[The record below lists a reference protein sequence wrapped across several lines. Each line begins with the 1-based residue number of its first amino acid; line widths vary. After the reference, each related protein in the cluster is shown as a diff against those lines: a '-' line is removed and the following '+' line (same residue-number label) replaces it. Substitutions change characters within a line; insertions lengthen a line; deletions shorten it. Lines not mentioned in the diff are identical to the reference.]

1 MRQWLFSYPVDMLV
15 RCPKCH
21 FEQPKDPFC
30 AKCGI
35 EMANYKPPADTFIG
49 KILKNATAVFFI
61 VVIALF
67 AGTFYFFKTNRTQNE
82 NVGQGYKKSGLLSQR
97 QYINSTSPEIEVT
110 GEQKGEAGGIGSQA
124 SESPPSVT
132 STHNEAN
139 VDAAKDIKNQSPE
152 EIREHLENQLFRKEA
167 GTKDE
172 PPVAIAKYEV
182 KVYFAEVSSKGMDML
197 YQEAR
202 ANGQMANTDF
212 AQGVINMPMTRVLSY
227 RDDFNVYSEL
237 SKTVEKN
244 KPIDWFQGLK
254 SAGIDGDI
262 GITHA
267 VTIKD
272 SPNGRLQLEVKISK
286 RFQVGGQHSGAKS
299 FQNADFIG
307 GGEFEIES
315 TRTQTFYMAEILSKF
330 PMSSQQEYLM
340 AISPFEIYKSQ
351 NFLGGKTFSVF
362 FYTIENK

>member
-35 EMANYKPPADTFIG
+35 EMASYKPPADTLIG

-61 VVIALF
+61 VVVALF
-67 AGTFYFFKTNRTQNE
+67 AGTFYFFKTNRAQQDGL
-82 NVGQGYKKSGLLSQR
+82 GQGYKKSGLLSQR
-97 QYINSTSPEIEVT
+97 QYINEDSPEIEVT
-110 GEQKGEAGGIGSQA
+110 GDVKGESSGTGTQA
-124 SESPPSVT
+124 SEVPPPT
-132 STHNEAN
+132 
-139 VDAAKDIKNQSPE
+139 AATEPAVSEELKDIKNQTPE
-152 EIREHLENQLFRKEA
+152 EIREHLESQLFKKDTGA
-167 GTKDE
+167 KDE
-172 PPVAIAKYEV
+172 AAAMTKYDV
-182 KVYFAEVSSKGMDML
+182 KVYFAEVSSKGIDML

-202 ANGQMANTDF
+202 ANGQMVNTDF

-227 RDDFNVYSEL
+227 RDDFNVYTEL

-244 KPIDWFQGLK
+244 KPLDWFQGLK
-254 SAGIDGDI
+254 SAGADGDI
-262 GITHA
+262 GITHTL
-267 VTIKD
+267 TIKD
-272 SPNGRLQLEVKISK
+272 SPNGRLQLDVKISK
-286 RFQVGGQHSGAKS
+286 RFQVGGQSSGAKS
-299 FQNADFIG
+299 FQNTDYIG

-315 TRTQTFYMAEILSKF
+315 GRTQTFYMAEILSKF
-330 PMSSQQEYLM
+330 PMAAQQDYLM

>member
-1 MRQWLFSYPVDMLV
+1 M

-35 EMANYKPPADTFIG
+35 EMASYKPPADTFVG

-61 VVIALF
+61 VVVALF
-67 AGTFYFFKTNRTQNE
+67 AGTFYFFKTNRAHKDS
-82 NVGQGYKKSGLLSQR
+82 VAQGYKKSGLLSQR
-97 QYINSTSPEIEVT
+97 QYVNDDSPEIEVT
-110 GEQKGEAGGIGSQA
+110 GGLKGESSGAGAQA
-124 SESPPSVT
+124 SEVAPQSADTTAAVADT
-132 STHNEAN
+132 S
-139 VDAAKDIKNQSPE
+139 KDIKNQTPD

-167 GTKDE
+167 GGKDE
-172 PPVAIAKYEV
+172 SAAIAKYDV
-182 KVYFAEVSSKGMDML
+182 KIYFAEVSSKGIDML

-202 ANGQMANTDF
+202 VNGQMANSDF

-227 RDDFNVYSEL
+227 RDDFNVYTEL
-237 SKTVEKN
+237 SKSVEKN
-244 KPIDWFQGLK
+244 KSIDWFQGLK
-254 SAGIDGDI
+254 SAGADGDI
-262 GITHA
+262 GITHT

-272 SPNGRLQLEVKISK
+272 SPNGRLQLDVKISK
-286 RFQVGGQHSGAKS
+286 RFQVGGQHSGAKT
-299 FQNADFIG
+299 FQNTDYIG

-315 TRTQTFYMAEILSKF
+315 GRTQTFYMAEILSKF
-330 PMSSQQEYLM
+330 PMASQQDYLM

>member
-35 EMANYKPPADTFIG
+35 EMASYKPPADTFVG

-61 VVIALF
+61 VIVALF
-67 AGTFYFFKTNRTQNE
+67 AGTFYFFKTNRTQQE
-82 NVGQGYKKSGLLSQR
+82 SAGDGYKNSGLLSQR
-97 QYINSTSPEIEVT
+97 QYINDESPEIEVT
-110 GEQKGEAGGIGSQA
+110 GGMKRESSGADTQA
-124 SESPPSVT
+124 SELAQTAGP
-132 STHNEAN
+132 
-139 VDAAKDIKNQSPE
+139 DATGADGTKDIKNQTPE
-152 EIREHLENQLFRKEA
+152 EIREHLESQLFRKEA
-167 GTKDE
+167 GSKDE
-172 PPVAIAKYEV
+172 AANLTKFEV
-182 KVYFAEVSSKGMDML
+182 KVYFAEVSSKGIDML
-197 YQEAR
+197 FQEAR

-237 SKTVEKN
+237 SKTVEKA
-244 KPIDWFQGLK
+244 KSVDWFQGLK
-254 SAGIDGDI
+254 SAGPDGDV
-262 GITHA
+262 GITHSIS
-267 VTIKD
+267 VKD

-286 RFQVGGQHSGAKS
+286 RFQVGGQASGAKS
-299 FQNADFIG
+299 FQNTDFIG
-307 GGEFEIES
+307 GGEFEIEAG
-315 TRTQTFYMAEILSKF
+315 RTQTFYMAEILSKF